1 MNKYSLQQNFCKVLM
16 QKRIELKEQKQ
27 VLNDI
32 SISAIGR
39 WQSEE
44 FSPTLKKME
53 EILKANN
60 IELPFF
66 YDGKIE
72 NAIKFAVE
80 KAAEKGMKLTFNIE
94 KL

>member
-1 MNKYSLQQNFCKVLM
+1 MSKYSLQQNFCKVLM

-72 NAIKFAVE
+72 NQSRKKEIF
-80 KAAEKGMKLTFNIE
+80 
-94 KL
+94 